1 MSQGFYSLI
10 QYCPDFSRA
19 ETANV
24 GLMLFQVDPART
36 AVRVVDDVHPV
47 MKRLGRK
54 DDARRILGV
63 VQSVRARIENDGFG
77 EIEAVEKFVR
87 TRGNQI
93 QLTMPRPM
101 HIEAIER
108 DLEVMFDELVGVG
121 RPMEAAVAKK
131 PTLLQRT
138 FSELAERLPA
148 RVFIGQEFH
157 LRDLGIPVR
166 SDYAYQ
172 NGRLNL
178 VREMPRAKD
187 VESLRFNAMGLS
199 REGELVRHLEEGEG
213 HLVVVSTGEIRSAR
227 AIEFEREFG
236 VVIGK
241 LGFVEFVP
249 SAGVPDFARRIETEL
264 SEH

>member
-1 MSQGFYSLI
+1 MPQGFYSLI

-36 AVRVVDDVHPV
+36 AVRVVDDVQPV

-54 DDARRILGV
+54 DDARKILGV
-63 VQSVRARIENDGFG
+63 VQSVRARIENEGFG

-108 DLEVMFDELVGVG
+108 DLEVMFDELVERREV
-121 RPMEAAVAKK
+121 AAAAKE

-138 FSELAERLPA
+138 FSRLAERLPA
-148 RVFIGQEFH
+148 RVFIEPEFH
-157 LRDLGIPVR
+157 LLDLGIPVR

-178 VREMPRAKD
+178 VRVMPAAKSLD
-187 VESLRFNAMGLS
+187 RLRFNAMGLS
-199 REGELVRHLEEGEG
+199 REGELVRRLVEGEG
-213 HLVVVSTGEIRSAR
+213 HLVVVSTGESRSAK
-227 AIEFEREFG
+227 AMEFEREFG
-236 VVIGK
+236 DVIGK
-241 LGFVEFVP
+241 LGGVEFVP